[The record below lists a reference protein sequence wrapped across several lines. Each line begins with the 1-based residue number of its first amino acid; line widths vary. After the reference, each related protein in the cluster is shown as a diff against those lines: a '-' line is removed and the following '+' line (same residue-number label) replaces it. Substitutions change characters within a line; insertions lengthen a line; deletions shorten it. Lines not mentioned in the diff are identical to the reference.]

1 MPIVQVNGQGIHY
14 EDTGG
19 EGTPLVFLH
28 GFLFDTTM
36 FEGQVAGLSSE
47 YRCIRIDARAF
58 GKTEWDGQAFN
69 LYDTASDTLGVLD
82 HLGIDKAIIVGMSQ
96 GGYAALRFAVKYP
109 ERVKAVIFLS
119 TYNDIDSD
127 DVKATYATM
136 RDAWK
141 EHGPEGL
148 VPTYLDLFIGQN
160 EELRK
165 YWGDKWLSYDAN
177 NIYHGMNNLID
188 RTAVTQEM
196 VDTVT
201 VPTLV
206 VHGDSDVGMP
216 YALGQALFEQLPNAK
231 KFVLVEGAAH
241 GANVTHPEVVNEAI
255 KEFLKEHVS

>member
-1 MPIVQVNGQGIHY
+1 MPIVQVNGQGIY
-14 EDTGG
+14 FEDSGG
-19 EGTPLVFLH
+19 DGTPLVFLH

-36 FEGQVAGLSSE
+36 FEGQVKDLAPT

-69 LYDTASDTLGVLD
+69 LYDTASDTVGVLD
-82 HLGIDKAIIVGMSQ
+82 HLGIDKAVIVGMSQ

-109 ERVKAVIFLS
+109 ERVKALVFLS

-127 DVKATYATM
+127 DVKATYASM

-141 EHGPEGL
+141 EHGPAGL
-148 VPTYLDLFIGQN
+148 VPTYLDLFVGQD
-160 EELRK
+160 EDLRK
-165 YWGDKWLSYDAN
+165 YWGDKWMAYDAL
-177 NIYHGMNNLID
+177 NIEHGMNNLID

-201 VPTLV
+201 VPALV

-216 YALGQALFEQLPNAK
+216 YALGQALFDQLPNAK
-231 KFVLVEGAAH
+231 EFVLVEGAPHA
-241 GANVTHPEVVNEAI
+241 ANVTHPEVVNKAI
-255 KEFLKEHVS
+255 KAFLEEHVS